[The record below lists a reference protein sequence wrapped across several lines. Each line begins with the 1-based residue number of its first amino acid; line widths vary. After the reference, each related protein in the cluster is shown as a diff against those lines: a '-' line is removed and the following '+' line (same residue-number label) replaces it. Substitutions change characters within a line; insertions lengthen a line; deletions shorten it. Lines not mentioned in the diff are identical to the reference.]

1 MLTAEALV
9 ETQHPARYLAQLGR
23 HAGKMGEH
31 RLHRL
36 HRPRAHG
43 GGGTSPQVQEAEWS
57 ETAGTVSLSWGRWT
71 MQALPGTL
79 RLRAEAADEE
89 SLRRIQELVTAR
101 LEKIGRRD
109 QLTVHWQATEPR

>member
-31 RLHRL
+31 RLHR
-36 HRPRAHG
+36 PQAHG
-43 GGGTSPQVQEAEWS
+43 GGGTLPQVAGAEWS

-71 MQALPGTL
+71 MQAVPGAL

-89 SLRRIQELVTAR
+89 SLRRIQELITVR

-109 QLTVHWQATEPR
+109 QLTVRWQATEPR

>member
-31 RLHRL
+31 RLHR
-36 HRPRAHG
+36 PRSHAG
-43 GGGTSPQVQEAEWS
+43 GGSSPQVADAEWS

-89 SLRRIQELVTAR
+89 SLRRIQELITAR

-109 QLTVHWQATEPR
+109 QLTVRWQATEPR

>member
-9 ETQHPARYLAQLGR
+9 ETQYPARYLAQLGR
-23 HAGKMGEH
+23 HAGKMSE
-31 RLHRL
+31 HRL

-43 GGGTSPQVQEAEWS
+43 GGGTQPQVTEADWS
-57 ETAGTVSLSWGRWT
+57 ETAGTVSLSWGRWS

-89 SLRRIQELVTAR
+89 SLRRIQELITAR

-109 QLTVHWQATEPR
+109 QLTVGWQATEPR

>member
-9 ETQHPARYLAQLGR
+9 ETPHPARYLAQLGR
-23 HAGKMGEH
+23 HAGKMSE
-31 RLHRL
+31 

-43 GGGTSPQVQEAEWS
+43 GGGTQPQVTEAEWS
-57 ETAGTVSLSWGRWT
+57 ETAGTVSLSWGRWS

-89 SLRRIQELVTAR
+89 SLRRIQELITAR

-109 QLTVHWQATEPR
+109 QLTVRWQATEPR

>member
-1 MLTAEALV
+1 MLTAEAHV

-23 HAGKMGEH
+23 HAGQMGEH
-31 RLHRL
+31 RR

-43 GGGTSPQVQEAEWS
+43 DGGTPPQVTEAEWS
-57 ETAGTVSLSWGRWT
+57 ETAGTVRLNWGRWT
-71 MQALPGTL
+71 MQALPGAL

-89 SLRRIQELVTAR
+89 SLRRIQQLITVR

-109 QLTVHWQATEPR
+109 QLTVRWQATEPR

>member
-1 MLTAEALV
+1 MPTAEALV

-23 HAGKMGEH
+23 HAGQMSEH
-31 RLHRL
+31 RPHRL
-36 HRPRAHG
+36 RAHG
-43 GGGTSPQVQEAEWS
+43 GGGTQPQVTEAEWS
-57 ETAGTVSLSWGRWT
+57 ETAGTVSLSWGRWS

-89 SLRRIQELVTAR
+89 SLRRIQELITAR

-109 QLTVHWQATEPR
+109 QLTVRWQATEPR

>member
-1 MLTAEALV
+1 MLTAEVLV

-31 RLHRL
+31 RLHR
-36 HRPRAHG
+36 PRSHA
-43 GGGTSPQVQEAEWS
+43 GGGTSPQVADAEWS

-71 MQALPGTL
+71 MQAFPGTL
-79 RLRAEAADEE
+79 RLRD
-89 SLRRIQELVTAR
+89 LITAR

-109 QLTVHWQATEPR
+109 QLTVRWQATEPR

>member
-9 ETQHPARYLAQLGR
+9 ETQYPARYLAQLGR
-23 HAGKMGEH
+23 HARKMSE
-31 RLHRL
+31 HRL

-43 GGGTSPQVQEAEWS
+43 GGGTQPQVTEADWS
-57 ETAGTVSLSWGRWT
+57 ETAGTVSLSWGRWS

-89 SLRRIQELVTAR
+89 SLRRIQELITAR

-109 QLTVHWQATEPR
+109 QLTVRWQATEPR